1 MFLLKITVPVIYSGG
16 SPILAGLAMVLVST
30 AVTVFLIYG
39 LSPRGVL
46 GIGVVLAG
54 EFVACGLFLLFS
66 LLLHLSGFKSSD
78 AENLLVAAQ
87 NTGLNIST
95 VLFAATMIASLG
107 AVMDVAV
114 SLLSALWEVR
124 LADPDITG
132 RGLWR
137 AGLRM
142 GRDMIGTM
150 SNTLIFA
157 FAGGSL
163 TTLLVLMTY
172 GTDPV
177 QLLHSDYIAL
187 EMAHGLCGTCAVI
200 LTVPW
205 PPWSLRRCIP
215 SGEPLSCLRFLN
227 KVVRMSVR
235 RESMLHKNAKKVISG
250 VLGTCLVFQLAA
262 LPSLAQTSNVP
273 DQTQT
278 AVTAQENSGVQ
289 TLASTSFTDVLLS
302 VGANNT
308 QMNATWYAA
317 QEGAGYVL
325 VAKQSQLVNGAMP
338 ENAAKF
344 DATST
349 PANESG
355 KWSNQAT
362 ITGLEPGTVYAY
374 QLVNGEEKSDV
385 ATFTTATNGAF
396 SFAFAGDPQI
406 GASGNAD
413 SDTRGW
419 DKTLGIIADSTQF
432 DGVDFL
438 LSAGDQVNTASNEDQ
453 YNGYLDHDELLS
465 LPVAT
470 VVGNHDSSSN
480 AYDQHFN
487 VPNESELGV
496 TNAGG
501 NYWFVYNNTLF
512 LAQQQQPST
521 ADHKAFMEE
530 AIAAND
536 VSWKMSPS
544 TTPSTLWP
552 ATPPKVIS

>member
-1 MFLLKITVPVIYSGG
+1 MQIIHNPRFGQRILAILVLLVTAVLALMPSVSVSFQSLVSDTVSYIPGTVLEVVEEELTPSDLKGGPQLGEQTLTIELKDGSQITLTNYLTNTHNILAREGMRVVVCVDAPENVEPYYTLYQYDRSVGLGVVVAIFLLLMLLVGGEKGFYATLALAFSLVFLLKITVPVIYSGG

-66 LLLHLSGFKSSD
+66 VLLHLSGFKSSD

-187 EMAHGLCGTCAVI
+187 ELAHGLCGTCAVI
-200 LTVPW
+200 LTVP
-205 PPWSLRRCIP
+205 
-215 SGEPLSCLRFLN
+215 
-227 KVVRMSVR
+227 
-235 RESMLHKNAKKVISG
+235 
-250 VLGTCLVFQLAA
+250 
-262 LPSLAQTSNVP
+262 
-273 DQTQT
+273 
-278 AVTAQENSGVQ
+278 
-289 TLASTSFTDVLLS
+289 LASLVSAAVYPKWRTPELS
-302 VGANNT
+302 QV
-308 QMNATWYAA
+308 
-317 QEGAGYVL
+317 
-325 VAKQSQLVNGAMP
+325 SQ
-338 ENAAKF
+338 
-344 DATST
+344 
-349 PANESG
+349 
-355 KWSNQAT
+355 
-362 ITGLEPGTVYAY
+362 
-374 QLVNGEEKSDV
+374 
-385 ATFTTATNGAF
+385 
-396 SFAFAGDPQI
+396 
-406 GASGNAD
+406 
-413 SDTRGW
+413 
-419 DKTLGIIADSTQF
+419 
-432 DGVDFL
+432 
-438 LSAGDQVNTASNEDQ
+438 
-453 YNGYLDHDELLS
+453 
-465 LPVAT
+465 
-470 VVGNHDSSSN
+470 
-480 AYDQHFN
+480 
-487 VPNESELGV
+487 
-496 TNAGG
+496 
-501 NYWFVYNNTLF
+501 
-512 LAQQQQPST
+512 
-521 ADHKAFMEE
+521 
-530 AIAAND
+530 
-536 VSWKMSPS
+536 
-544 TTPSTLWP
+544 
-552 ATPPKVIS
+552 

>member
-1 MFLLKITVPVIYSGG
+1 MQIIHNPRFGQRILAIFVCLVTAVLAFMPSVSVSFQSLVSDTVSYIPGTVLEVVEEDLTPSDLKGGPQLGEQTLTIELKDGSQITLTNYLTNTHNILAREGMRVVVCVDAPENVEPYYTLYQYDRSVGLGVAVAVFLLLMLLVGGEKGFYATLALAFSLVFLLKITVPVIYSGG

-66 LLLHLSGFKSSD
+66 LLLHLSGFKSGD

-187 EMAHGLCGTCAVI
+187 ELAHGLCGTCAVI
-200 LTVPW
+200 LTVP
-205 PPWSLRRCIP
+205 
-215 SGEPLSCLRFLN
+215 
-227 KVVRMSVR
+227 
-235 RESMLHKNAKKVISG
+235 
-250 VLGTCLVFQLAA
+250 
-262 LPSLAQTSNVP
+262 
-273 DQTQT
+273 
-278 AVTAQENSGVQ
+278 
-289 TLASTSFTDVLLS
+289 LASLVSAAVYPKWRTPELS
-302 VGANNT
+302 QV
-308 QMNATWYAA
+308 
-317 QEGAGYVL
+317 
-325 VAKQSQLVNGAMP
+325 SQ
-338 ENAAKF
+338 
-344 DATST
+344 
-349 PANESG
+349 
-355 KWSNQAT
+355 
-362 ITGLEPGTVYAY
+362 
-374 QLVNGEEKSDV
+374 
-385 ATFTTATNGAF
+385 
-396 SFAFAGDPQI
+396 
-406 GASGNAD
+406 
-413 SDTRGW
+413 
-419 DKTLGIIADSTQF
+419 
-432 DGVDFL
+432 
-438 LSAGDQVNTASNEDQ
+438 
-453 YNGYLDHDELLS
+453 
-465 LPVAT
+465 
-470 VVGNHDSSSN
+470 
-480 AYDQHFN
+480 
-487 VPNESELGV
+487 
-496 TNAGG
+496 
-501 NYWFVYNNTLF
+501 
-512 LAQQQQPST
+512 
-521 ADHKAFMEE
+521 
-530 AIAAND
+530 
-536 VSWKMSPS
+536 
-544 TTPSTLWP
+544 
-552 ATPPKVIS
+552 

>member
-1 MFLLKITVPVIYSGG
+1 MQIIHNPRFGQRILAILVLLVTAVLAFMPSVSVSFQSLVSDTVSYIPGTVLEVVEEELTPSDLKGGPQLGEQTLTIELKDGSLITLTNYLTNTHNILAREGMRVVVCVDAPENVEPYYTLYQYDRSVGLGVVVAIFLLLMLLVGGEKGFYATLALAFSLVFLIKITVPVIYSGG

-66 LLLHLSGFKSSD
+66 MLLHLSGFKSSD

-187 EMAHGLCGTCAVI
+187 ELAHGLCGTCAVI
-200 LTVPW
+200 LTVP
-205 PPWSLRRCIP
+205 
-215 SGEPLSCLRFLN
+215 
-227 KVVRMSVR
+227 
-235 RESMLHKNAKKVISG
+235 
-250 VLGTCLVFQLAA
+250 
-262 LPSLAQTSNVP
+262 
-273 DQTQT
+273 
-278 AVTAQENSGVQ
+278 
-289 TLASTSFTDVLLS
+289 LASLVSAAVYPKWRTPELS
-302 VGANNT
+302 QV
-308 QMNATWYAA
+308 
-317 QEGAGYVL
+317 
-325 VAKQSQLVNGAMP
+325 SQ
-338 ENAAKF
+338 
-344 DATST
+344 
-349 PANESG
+349 
-355 KWSNQAT
+355 
-362 ITGLEPGTVYAY
+362 
-374 QLVNGEEKSDV
+374 
-385 ATFTTATNGAF
+385 
-396 SFAFAGDPQI
+396 
-406 GASGNAD
+406 
-413 SDTRGW
+413 
-419 DKTLGIIADSTQF
+419 
-432 DGVDFL
+432 
-438 LSAGDQVNTASNEDQ
+438 
-453 YNGYLDHDELLS
+453 
-465 LPVAT
+465 
-470 VVGNHDSSSN
+470 
-480 AYDQHFN
+480 
-487 VPNESELGV
+487 
-496 TNAGG
+496 
-501 NYWFVYNNTLF
+501 
-512 LAQQQQPST
+512 
-521 ADHKAFMEE
+521 
-530 AIAAND
+530 
-536 VSWKMSPS
+536 
-544 TTPSTLWP
+544 
-552 ATPPKVIS
+552 

>member
-1 MFLLKITVPVIYSGG
+1 MQIIHNPRFGQRILAILVLLVTAVLALMPSVSVSFQSLVSDTVSYIPGTVLEVVEEELTPSDLKGGPQLGEQTLTIELKDGSQITLTNYLTNTHNILAREGMRVVVCVDAPENVEPYYTLYQYDRSVGLGVVVAIFLLLMLLVGGEKGFYATLALAFSLVFLLKITVPVIYSGG

-87 NTGLNIST
+87 NTGLDIST

-187 EMAHGLCGTCAVI
+187 ELAHGLCGTCAVI
-200 LTVPW
+200 LTVP
-205 PPWSLRRCIP
+205 
-215 SGEPLSCLRFLN
+215 
-227 KVVRMSVR
+227 
-235 RESMLHKNAKKVISG
+235 
-250 VLGTCLVFQLAA
+250 
-262 LPSLAQTSNVP
+262 
-273 DQTQT
+273 
-278 AVTAQENSGVQ
+278 
-289 TLASTSFTDVLLS
+289 LASLVSAAVYPKWRTPEL
-302 VGANNT
+302 T
-308 QMNATWYAA
+308 Q
-317 QEGAGYVL
+317 V
-325 VAKQSQLVNGAMP
+325 SQ
-338 ENAAKF
+338 
-344 DATST
+344 
-349 PANESG
+349 
-355 KWSNQAT
+355 
-362 ITGLEPGTVYAY
+362 
-374 QLVNGEEKSDV
+374 
-385 ATFTTATNGAF
+385 
-396 SFAFAGDPQI
+396 
-406 GASGNAD
+406 
-413 SDTRGW
+413 
-419 DKTLGIIADSTQF
+419 
-432 DGVDFL
+432 
-438 LSAGDQVNTASNEDQ
+438 
-453 YNGYLDHDELLS
+453 
-465 LPVAT
+465 
-470 VVGNHDSSSN
+470 
-480 AYDQHFN
+480 
-487 VPNESELGV
+487 
-496 TNAGG
+496 
-501 NYWFVYNNTLF
+501 
-512 LAQQQQPST
+512 
-521 ADHKAFMEE
+521 
-530 AIAAND
+530 
-536 VSWKMSPS
+536 
-544 TTPSTLWP
+544 
-552 ATPPKVIS
+552 

>member
-1 MFLLKITVPVIYSGG
+1 MQIIHNPRFGQRILAIFVCLVTAVLAVLPSVSVSFQSLVSDTVSYIPGTVLEVVEEDLSPSDLKGGPQLGEQTLTIELKDGSQITLTNYLTNTHNILAREGMRVVVCVDAPENVEPYYTLYQYDRSVGLGVVVAIFLLLMLLVGGEKGFYATLALAFSLVFLIKITVPVIYSGG

-187 EMAHGLCGTCAVI
+187 ELAHGLCGTCAVI
-200 LTVPW
+200 LTVP
-205 PPWSLRRCIP
+205 
-215 SGEPLSCLRFLN
+215 
-227 KVVRMSVR
+227 
-235 RESMLHKNAKKVISG
+235 
-250 VLGTCLVFQLAA
+250 
-262 LPSLAQTSNVP
+262 
-273 DQTQT
+273 
-278 AVTAQENSGVQ
+278 
-289 TLASTSFTDVLLS
+289 LASLVSAAVYPKWRTPELS
-302 VGANNT
+302 QV
-308 QMNATWYAA
+308 
-317 QEGAGYVL
+317 
-325 VAKQSQLVNGAMP
+325 SQ
-338 ENAAKF
+338 
-344 DATST
+344 
-349 PANESG
+349 
-355 KWSNQAT
+355 
-362 ITGLEPGTVYAY
+362 
-374 QLVNGEEKSDV
+374 
-385 ATFTTATNGAF
+385 
-396 SFAFAGDPQI
+396 
-406 GASGNAD
+406 
-413 SDTRGW
+413 
-419 DKTLGIIADSTQF
+419 
-432 DGVDFL
+432 
-438 LSAGDQVNTASNEDQ
+438 
-453 YNGYLDHDELLS
+453 
-465 LPVAT
+465 
-470 VVGNHDSSSN
+470 
-480 AYDQHFN
+480 
-487 VPNESELGV
+487 
-496 TNAGG
+496 
-501 NYWFVYNNTLF
+501 
-512 LAQQQQPST
+512 
-521 ADHKAFMEE
+521 
-530 AIAAND
+530 
-536 VSWKMSPS
+536 
-544 TTPSTLWP
+544 
-552 ATPPKVIS
+552 

>member
-1 MFLLKITVPVIYSGG
+1 MQIIHNPRFGQRILAIFVCLVTAVLALMPSVSVSFQSLVSDTVSYIPGTVLEVVEEDLTPSDLKGGPQLGEQTLTIELKDGSQITLTNYLTNTHNILAREGMRVVVCVDAPENVEPYYTLYQYDRSVGLGVAVAIFLLLMLLVGGEKGFYATLALAFSLVFLLKITVPVIYSGG

-66 LLLHLSGFKSSD
+66 LLLHLSGFKSGD

-200 LTVPW
+200 LTVP
-205 PPWSLRRCIP
+205 
-215 SGEPLSCLRFLN
+215 
-227 KVVRMSVR
+227 
-235 RESMLHKNAKKVISG
+235 
-250 VLGTCLVFQLAA
+250 
-262 LPSLAQTSNVP
+262 
-273 DQTQT
+273 
-278 AVTAQENSGVQ
+278 
-289 TLASTSFTDVLLS
+289 LASLVSAAVYPKWRTPELS
-302 VGANNT
+302 QV
-308 QMNATWYAA
+308 
-317 QEGAGYVL
+317 
-325 VAKQSQLVNGAMP
+325 SQ
-338 ENAAKF
+338 
-344 DATST
+344 
-349 PANESG
+349 
-355 KWSNQAT
+355 
-362 ITGLEPGTVYAY
+362 
-374 QLVNGEEKSDV
+374 
-385 ATFTTATNGAF
+385 
-396 SFAFAGDPQI
+396 
-406 GASGNAD
+406 
-413 SDTRGW
+413 
-419 DKTLGIIADSTQF
+419 
-432 DGVDFL
+432 
-438 LSAGDQVNTASNEDQ
+438 
-453 YNGYLDHDELLS
+453 
-465 LPVAT
+465 
-470 VVGNHDSSSN
+470 
-480 AYDQHFN
+480 
-487 VPNESELGV
+487 
-496 TNAGG
+496 
-501 NYWFVYNNTLF
+501 
-512 LAQQQQPST
+512 
-521 ADHKAFMEE
+521 
-530 AIAAND
+530 
-536 VSWKMSPS
+536 
-544 TTPSTLWP
+544 
-552 ATPPKVIS
+552 

>member
-1 MFLLKITVPVIYSGG
+1 MHIIQSPRFGQRILAIFVCLVTAVLAVMPSVSVSFQSLVSDTVSYISGTVLEVVEEDLTPSDLKGGPQLGEQTLTIELKDGSQITLTNYLTNTHNILAREGMRVVVCVDAPENVEPYYTLYQYDRSVGLGVAVAIFLLLMLLVGGEKGFYATLALAFSLVFLLKNTVPVIYSGG

-66 LLLHLSGFKSSD
+66 VLLHLSGFKSSD

-200 LTVPW
+200 LTVP
-205 PPWSLRRCIP
+205 
-215 SGEPLSCLRFLN
+215 
-227 KVVRMSVR
+227 
-235 RESMLHKNAKKVISG
+235 
-250 VLGTCLVFQLAA
+250 
-262 LPSLAQTSNVP
+262 
-273 DQTQT
+273 
-278 AVTAQENSGVQ
+278 
-289 TLASTSFTDVLLS
+289 LASLVSAAVYPKWRTPELS
-302 VGANNT
+302 QV
-308 QMNATWYAA
+308 
-317 QEGAGYVL
+317 
-325 VAKQSQLVNGAMP
+325 SQ
-338 ENAAKF
+338 
-344 DATST
+344 
-349 PANESG
+349 
-355 KWSNQAT
+355 
-362 ITGLEPGTVYAY
+362 
-374 QLVNGEEKSDV
+374 
-385 ATFTTATNGAF
+385 
-396 SFAFAGDPQI
+396 
-406 GASGNAD
+406 
-413 SDTRGW
+413 
-419 DKTLGIIADSTQF
+419 
-432 DGVDFL
+432 
-438 LSAGDQVNTASNEDQ
+438 
-453 YNGYLDHDELLS
+453 
-465 LPVAT
+465 
-470 VVGNHDSSSN
+470 
-480 AYDQHFN
+480 
-487 VPNESELGV
+487 
-496 TNAGG
+496 
-501 NYWFVYNNTLF
+501 
-512 LAQQQQPST
+512 
-521 ADHKAFMEE
+521 
-530 AIAAND
+530 
-536 VSWKMSPS
+536 
-544 TTPSTLWP
+544 
-552 ATPPKVIS
+552 

>member
-1 MFLLKITVPVIYSGG
+1 MQIIHNPRFGQRILAIFVCLVTAVLAVMPSVSVSFQSLVSDTVSYISGTVLEVVEEDLSPSDLKGGPQLGEQTLTIELKDGSQITLTNYLTNTHNILAREGMRVVVCVDAPENVEPYYTLYQYDRSVGLGVAVAIFLLLMLLVGGEKGFYATLALAFSLVFLLKITVPVIYSGG

-187 EMAHGLCGTCAVI
+187 ELAHGLCGTCAVI
-200 LTVPW
+200 LTVP
-205 PPWSLRRCIP
+205 
-215 SGEPLSCLRFLN
+215 
-227 KVVRMSVR
+227 
-235 RESMLHKNAKKVISG
+235 
-250 VLGTCLVFQLAA
+250 
-262 LPSLAQTSNVP
+262 
-273 DQTQT
+273 
-278 AVTAQENSGVQ
+278 
-289 TLASTSFTDVLLS
+289 LASLVSAAVYPKWRTPELS
-302 VGANNT
+302 QV
-308 QMNATWYAA
+308 
-317 QEGAGYVL
+317 
-325 VAKQSQLVNGAMP
+325 SQ
-338 ENAAKF
+338 
-344 DATST
+344 
-349 PANESG
+349 
-355 KWSNQAT
+355 
-362 ITGLEPGTVYAY
+362 
-374 QLVNGEEKSDV
+374 
-385 ATFTTATNGAF
+385 
-396 SFAFAGDPQI
+396 
-406 GASGNAD
+406 
-413 SDTRGW
+413 
-419 DKTLGIIADSTQF
+419 
-432 DGVDFL
+432 
-438 LSAGDQVNTASNEDQ
+438 
-453 YNGYLDHDELLS
+453 
-465 LPVAT
+465 
-470 VVGNHDSSSN
+470 
-480 AYDQHFN
+480 
-487 VPNESELGV
+487 
-496 TNAGG
+496 
-501 NYWFVYNNTLF
+501 
-512 LAQQQQPST
+512 
-521 ADHKAFMEE
+521 
-530 AIAAND
+530 
-536 VSWKMSPS
+536 
-544 TTPSTLWP
+544 
-552 ATPPKVIS
+552 

>member
-1 MFLLKITVPVIYSGG
+1 MQIIHNPRFGQRILAIFVCLVTAVLALMPSVSVSFQSLVSDTVSYIPGTVLEVVEEELTPSDLKGGPQLGEQTLTIELKDGSQITLTNYLTNTHNILAREGMRVVVCVDAPENVEPYYTLYQYDRSVGLGVVVAIFLLLMLLVGGEKGFYATLALAFSLVFLLKITVPVIYSGG

-87 NTGLNIST
+87 NTGLDIST

-187 EMAHGLCGTCAVI
+187 ELAHGLCGTCAVI
-200 LTVPW
+200 LTVP
-205 PPWSLRRCIP
+205 
-215 SGEPLSCLRFLN
+215 
-227 KVVRMSVR
+227 
-235 RESMLHKNAKKVISG
+235 
-250 VLGTCLVFQLAA
+250 
-262 LPSLAQTSNVP
+262 
-273 DQTQT
+273 
-278 AVTAQENSGVQ
+278 
-289 TLASTSFTDVLLS
+289 LASLVSAAVYPKWRTPELS
-302 VGANNT
+302 QV
-308 QMNATWYAA
+308 
-317 QEGAGYVL
+317 
-325 VAKQSQLVNGAMP
+325 SQ
-338 ENAAKF
+338 
-344 DATST
+344 
-349 PANESG
+349 
-355 KWSNQAT
+355 
-362 ITGLEPGTVYAY
+362 
-374 QLVNGEEKSDV
+374 
-385 ATFTTATNGAF
+385 
-396 SFAFAGDPQI
+396 
-406 GASGNAD
+406 
-413 SDTRGW
+413 
-419 DKTLGIIADSTQF
+419 
-432 DGVDFL
+432 
-438 LSAGDQVNTASNEDQ
+438 
-453 YNGYLDHDELLS
+453 
-465 LPVAT
+465 
-470 VVGNHDSSSN
+470 
-480 AYDQHFN
+480 
-487 VPNESELGV
+487 
-496 TNAGG
+496 
-501 NYWFVYNNTLF
+501 
-512 LAQQQQPST
+512 
-521 ADHKAFMEE
+521 
-530 AIAAND
+530 
-536 VSWKMSPS
+536 
-544 TTPSTLWP
+544 
-552 ATPPKVIS
+552 

>member
-1 MFLLKITVPVIYSGG
+1 MQIIHSPRFGQRILAILVLLVTAVLAFMPSVSVSFQSLVSDTVSYIPGTVLEVVEEELTPSDLKGGPQLGEQTLTIELKDGSQITLTNYLTNTHNILAREGMRVVVCVDAPENVEPYYTLYQYDRSVGLGVVVDIFLLLMLLVGGEKGFYATLALAFSLVFLLKITVPVIYSGG

-187 EMAHGLCGTCAVI
+187 ELAHGLCGTCAVI
-200 LTVPW
+200 LTVP
-205 PPWSLRRCIP
+205 
-215 SGEPLSCLRFLN
+215 
-227 KVVRMSVR
+227 
-235 RESMLHKNAKKVISG
+235 
-250 VLGTCLVFQLAA
+250 
-262 LPSLAQTSNVP
+262 
-273 DQTQT
+273 
-278 AVTAQENSGVQ
+278 
-289 TLASTSFTDVLLS
+289 LASLVSAAVYPKWRTPELS
-302 VGANNT
+302 QV
-308 QMNATWYAA
+308 
-317 QEGAGYVL
+317 
-325 VAKQSQLVNGAMP
+325 SQ
-338 ENAAKF
+338 
-344 DATST
+344 
-349 PANESG
+349 
-355 KWSNQAT
+355 
-362 ITGLEPGTVYAY
+362 
-374 QLVNGEEKSDV
+374 
-385 ATFTTATNGAF
+385 
-396 SFAFAGDPQI
+396 
-406 GASGNAD
+406 
-413 SDTRGW
+413 
-419 DKTLGIIADSTQF
+419 
-432 DGVDFL
+432 
-438 LSAGDQVNTASNEDQ
+438 
-453 YNGYLDHDELLS
+453 
-465 LPVAT
+465 
-470 VVGNHDSSSN
+470 
-480 AYDQHFN
+480 
-487 VPNESELGV
+487 
-496 TNAGG
+496 
-501 NYWFVYNNTLF
+501 
-512 LAQQQQPST
+512 
-521 ADHKAFMEE
+521 
-530 AIAAND
+530 
-536 VSWKMSPS
+536 
-544 TTPSTLWP
+544 
-552 ATPPKVIS
+552 

>member
-1 MFLLKITVPVIYSGG
+1 MQIIHNPRFGQRILAIFVCLVTAVLAVMPSVSVSFQSLVSDTVSYIPGTVLEVVEEDLSPSDLKGGPQLGEQTLTIELKDGSQITLTNYLTNTHNILAREGMRVVVCVDAPENVEPYYTLYQYARSVGLGVAVAIFLLLMLLVGGEKGFYATLALAFSLVFLLKITVPVIYSGG

-200 LTVPW
+200 LTVP
-205 PPWSLRRCIP
+205 
-215 SGEPLSCLRFLN
+215 
-227 KVVRMSVR
+227 
-235 RESMLHKNAKKVISG
+235 
-250 VLGTCLVFQLAA
+250 
-262 LPSLAQTSNVP
+262 
-273 DQTQT
+273 
-278 AVTAQENSGVQ
+278 
-289 TLASTSFTDVLLS
+289 LASLVSAAVYPKWRTPELS
-302 VGANNT
+302 QV
-308 QMNATWYAA
+308 
-317 QEGAGYVL
+317 
-325 VAKQSQLVNGAMP
+325 SQ
-338 ENAAKF
+338 
-344 DATST
+344 
-349 PANESG
+349 
-355 KWSNQAT
+355 
-362 ITGLEPGTVYAY
+362 
-374 QLVNGEEKSDV
+374 
-385 ATFTTATNGAF
+385 
-396 SFAFAGDPQI
+396 
-406 GASGNAD
+406 
-413 SDTRGW
+413 
-419 DKTLGIIADSTQF
+419 
-432 DGVDFL
+432 
-438 LSAGDQVNTASNEDQ
+438 
-453 YNGYLDHDELLS
+453 
-465 LPVAT
+465 
-470 VVGNHDSSSN
+470 
-480 AYDQHFN
+480 
-487 VPNESELGV
+487 
-496 TNAGG
+496 
-501 NYWFVYNNTLF
+501 
-512 LAQQQQPST
+512 
-521 ADHKAFMEE
+521 
-530 AIAAND
+530 
-536 VSWKMSPS
+536 
-544 TTPSTLWP
+544 
-552 ATPPKVIS
+552 

>member
-1 MFLLKITVPVIYSGG
+1 MHIIQSPRFGQRILAIFVCLVTAVLAFMPSVSVSFQSLVSDTVSYIPGTVLEVVEEDLTPSDLKGGPQLGGQTLTIELKDGSQITLTNYLTNTHNILAREGMRVVVCVDAPENVEPYYTLYQYDRSVGLGVAVAIFLLLMLLVGGEKGFYATLALAFSLVFLLKITVPVIYSGG

-66 LLLHLSGFKSSD
+66 VLLHLSGFKSGD

-200 LTVPW
+200 LTVP
-205 PPWSLRRCIP
+205 
-215 SGEPLSCLRFLN
+215 
-227 KVVRMSVR
+227 
-235 RESMLHKNAKKVISG
+235 
-250 VLGTCLVFQLAA
+250 
-262 LPSLAQTSNVP
+262 
-273 DQTQT
+273 
-278 AVTAQENSGVQ
+278 
-289 TLASTSFTDVLLS
+289 LASLVSAAVYPKWRTPELS
-302 VGANNT
+302 QV
-308 QMNATWYAA
+308 
-317 QEGAGYVL
+317 
-325 VAKQSQLVNGAMP
+325 SQ
-338 ENAAKF
+338 
-344 DATST
+344 
-349 PANESG
+349 
-355 KWSNQAT
+355 
-362 ITGLEPGTVYAY
+362 
-374 QLVNGEEKSDV
+374 
-385 ATFTTATNGAF
+385 
-396 SFAFAGDPQI
+396 
-406 GASGNAD
+406 
-413 SDTRGW
+413 
-419 DKTLGIIADSTQF
+419 
-432 DGVDFL
+432 
-438 LSAGDQVNTASNEDQ
+438 
-453 YNGYLDHDELLS
+453 
-465 LPVAT
+465 
-470 VVGNHDSSSN
+470 
-480 AYDQHFN
+480 
-487 VPNESELGV
+487 
-496 TNAGG
+496 
-501 NYWFVYNNTLF
+501 
-512 LAQQQQPST
+512 
-521 ADHKAFMEE
+521 
-530 AIAAND
+530 
-536 VSWKMSPS
+536 
-544 TTPSTLWP
+544 
-552 ATPPKVIS
+552 

>member
-1 MFLLKITVPVIYSGG
+1 MQIIHNPRFGQRILAIFVCLVTAVLALMPSVSVSFQSLVSDTVSYIHGTVLEVVEEDLTPSDLKGGPQLGEQTLTIELKDGSQITLTNYLTNTHNILAREGMRVVVCVDAPENVEPYYTLYQYDRSVGLGVAVAIFLLLMLLVGGEKGFYATLALAFSLVFLLKITVPVIYSGG

-66 LLLHLSGFKSSD
+66 VLLHLSGFKSGD

-187 EMAHGLCGTCAVI
+187 ELAHGLCGTCAVI
-200 LTVPW
+200 LTVP
-205 PPWSLRRCIP
+205 
-215 SGEPLSCLRFLN
+215 
-227 KVVRMSVR
+227 
-235 RESMLHKNAKKVISG
+235 
-250 VLGTCLVFQLAA
+250 
-262 LPSLAQTSNVP
+262 
-273 DQTQT
+273 
-278 AVTAQENSGVQ
+278 
-289 TLASTSFTDVLLS
+289 LASLVSAAVYPKWRTPELS
-302 VGANNT
+302 QV
-308 QMNATWYAA
+308 
-317 QEGAGYVL
+317 
-325 VAKQSQLVNGAMP
+325 SQ
-338 ENAAKF
+338 
-344 DATST
+344 
-349 PANESG
+349 
-355 KWSNQAT
+355 
-362 ITGLEPGTVYAY
+362 
-374 QLVNGEEKSDV
+374 
-385 ATFTTATNGAF
+385 
-396 SFAFAGDPQI
+396 
-406 GASGNAD
+406 
-413 SDTRGW
+413 
-419 DKTLGIIADSTQF
+419 
-432 DGVDFL
+432 
-438 LSAGDQVNTASNEDQ
+438 
-453 YNGYLDHDELLS
+453 
-465 LPVAT
+465 
-470 VVGNHDSSSN
+470 
-480 AYDQHFN
+480 
-487 VPNESELGV
+487 
-496 TNAGG
+496 
-501 NYWFVYNNTLF
+501 
-512 LAQQQQPST
+512 
-521 ADHKAFMEE
+521 
-530 AIAAND
+530 
-536 VSWKMSPS
+536 
-544 TTPSTLWP
+544 
-552 ATPPKVIS
+552 

>member
-1 MFLLKITVPVIYSGG
+1 MQIIHNPRFGQRILAIFVCLVTAVLAVMPSVSVSFQSLVSDTVSYIPGTVLEVVEEDLSPSDLKGGPQLGEQTLTIELKDGSQITLTNYLTNTHNILAREGMRVVVCVDAPENVEPYYTLYQYDRSVGLGVAVAIFLLLMLLVGGEKGFYATLALAFSLVFLLKITVPVIYSGG

-54 EFVACGLFLLFS
+54 EFVSCGLFLLFS

-200 LTVPW
+200 LTVP
-205 PPWSLRRCIP
+205 
-215 SGEPLSCLRFLN
+215 
-227 KVVRMSVR
+227 
-235 RESMLHKNAKKVISG
+235 
-250 VLGTCLVFQLAA
+250 
-262 LPSLAQTSNVP
+262 
-273 DQTQT
+273 
-278 AVTAQENSGVQ
+278 
-289 TLASTSFTDVLLS
+289 LASLVSAAVYPKWRTPELS
-302 VGANNT
+302 QV
-308 QMNATWYAA
+308 
-317 QEGAGYVL
+317 
-325 VAKQSQLVNGAMP
+325 SQ
-338 ENAAKF
+338 
-344 DATST
+344 
-349 PANESG
+349 
-355 KWSNQAT
+355 
-362 ITGLEPGTVYAY
+362 
-374 QLVNGEEKSDV
+374 
-385 ATFTTATNGAF
+385 
-396 SFAFAGDPQI
+396 
-406 GASGNAD
+406 
-413 SDTRGW
+413 
-419 DKTLGIIADSTQF
+419 
-432 DGVDFL
+432 
-438 LSAGDQVNTASNEDQ
+438 
-453 YNGYLDHDELLS
+453 
-465 LPVAT
+465 
-470 VVGNHDSSSN
+470 
-480 AYDQHFN
+480 
-487 VPNESELGV
+487 
-496 TNAGG
+496 
-501 NYWFVYNNTLF
+501 
-512 LAQQQQPST
+512 
-521 ADHKAFMEE
+521 
-530 AIAAND
+530 
-536 VSWKMSPS
+536 
-544 TTPSTLWP
+544 
-552 ATPPKVIS
+552 

>member
-1 MFLLKITVPVIYSGG
+1 MHIIHNPRFGQRILAIFVCLVTAVLAVMPSVSVSFQSLVSDTVSYISGTVLEVVEEDLTPSDLKGGPQLGEQTLTIELKDGSQITLTNYLTNTHNILAREGMRVVVCVDAPENVEPYYTLYQYDRSVGLGVAVAIFLLLMLLVGGEKGFYATLALAFSLVFLLKITVPVIYSGG

-54 EFVACGLFLLFS
+54 EFVSCGLFLLFS

-200 LTVPW
+200 LTVP
-205 PPWSLRRCIP
+205 
-215 SGEPLSCLRFLN
+215 
-227 KVVRMSVR
+227 
-235 RESMLHKNAKKVISG
+235 
-250 VLGTCLVFQLAA
+250 
-262 LPSLAQTSNVP
+262 
-273 DQTQT
+273 
-278 AVTAQENSGVQ
+278 
-289 TLASTSFTDVLLS
+289 LASLVSAAVYPKWRTPELS
-302 VGANNT
+302 QV
-308 QMNATWYAA
+308 
-317 QEGAGYVL
+317 
-325 VAKQSQLVNGAMP
+325 SQ
-338 ENAAKF
+338 
-344 DATST
+344 
-349 PANESG
+349 
-355 KWSNQAT
+355 
-362 ITGLEPGTVYAY
+362 
-374 QLVNGEEKSDV
+374 
-385 ATFTTATNGAF
+385 
-396 SFAFAGDPQI
+396 
-406 GASGNAD
+406 
-413 SDTRGW
+413 
-419 DKTLGIIADSTQF
+419 
-432 DGVDFL
+432 
-438 LSAGDQVNTASNEDQ
+438 
-453 YNGYLDHDELLS
+453 
-465 LPVAT
+465 
-470 VVGNHDSSSN
+470 
-480 AYDQHFN
+480 
-487 VPNESELGV
+487 
-496 TNAGG
+496 
-501 NYWFVYNNTLF
+501 
-512 LAQQQQPST
+512 
-521 ADHKAFMEE
+521 
-530 AIAAND
+530 
-536 VSWKMSPS
+536 
-544 TTPSTLWP
+544 
-552 ATPPKVIS
+552 

>member
-1 MFLLKITVPVIYSGG
+1 MQIIHSPWFGQRILAILVLLVTAVLAFMPSVSVSFQSLVSDTVSYIPGTVLEVVEEELTPSDLKGGPQLGEQTLTIELKDGSQITLTNYLTNTHNILAREGMRVVVCVDAPENVEPYYTLYQYDRSVGLGVVVAIFLLLMLLVGGEKGFYATLALAFSLVFLLKITVPVIYSGG

-187 EMAHGLCGTCAVI
+187 ELAHGLCGTCAVI
-200 LTVPW
+200 LTVP
-205 PPWSLRRCIP
+205 
-215 SGEPLSCLRFLN
+215 
-227 KVVRMSVR
+227 
-235 RESMLHKNAKKVISG
+235 
-250 VLGTCLVFQLAA
+250 
-262 LPSLAQTSNVP
+262 
-273 DQTQT
+273 
-278 AVTAQENSGVQ
+278 
-289 TLASTSFTDVLLS
+289 LASLVSAAVYPKWRTPELS
-302 VGANNT
+302 QV
-308 QMNATWYAA
+308 
-317 QEGAGYVL
+317 
-325 VAKQSQLVNGAMP
+325 SQ
-338 ENAAKF
+338 
-344 DATST
+344 
-349 PANESG
+349 
-355 KWSNQAT
+355 
-362 ITGLEPGTVYAY
+362 
-374 QLVNGEEKSDV
+374 
-385 ATFTTATNGAF
+385 
-396 SFAFAGDPQI
+396 
-406 GASGNAD
+406 
-413 SDTRGW
+413 
-419 DKTLGIIADSTQF
+419 
-432 DGVDFL
+432 
-438 LSAGDQVNTASNEDQ
+438 
-453 YNGYLDHDELLS
+453 
-465 LPVAT
+465 
-470 VVGNHDSSSN
+470 
-480 AYDQHFN
+480 
-487 VPNESELGV
+487 
-496 TNAGG
+496 
-501 NYWFVYNNTLF
+501 
-512 LAQQQQPST
+512 
-521 ADHKAFMEE
+521 
-530 AIAAND
+530 
-536 VSWKMSPS
+536 
-544 TTPSTLWP
+544 
-552 ATPPKVIS
+552 

>member
-1 MFLLKITVPVIYSGG
+1 MQIIHNPRFGQRILAIFVCLVTAVLAFMPSVSVSFQSLVSDTVSYISGTVLEVVEEDLTPSDLKGGPQLGEQTLTIELKDGSQITLTNYLTNTHNILAREGMRVVVCVDAPENVEPYYTLYQYDRSVGLGVAVAIFLLLMLLVGGEKGFYATLALAFSLVFLLKITVPVIYSGG

-66 LLLHLSGFKSSD
+66 VLLHLSGFKSGD

-200 LTVPW
+200 LTVP
-205 PPWSLRRCIP
+205 
-215 SGEPLSCLRFLN
+215 
-227 KVVRMSVR
+227 
-235 RESMLHKNAKKVISG
+235 
-250 VLGTCLVFQLAA
+250 
-262 LPSLAQTSNVP
+262 
-273 DQTQT
+273 
-278 AVTAQENSGVQ
+278 
-289 TLASTSFTDVLLS
+289 LASLVSAAVYPKWRTPELS
-302 VGANNT
+302 QV
-308 QMNATWYAA
+308 
-317 QEGAGYVL
+317 
-325 VAKQSQLVNGAMP
+325 SQ
-338 ENAAKF
+338 
-344 DATST
+344 
-349 PANESG
+349 
-355 KWSNQAT
+355 
-362 ITGLEPGTVYAY
+362 
-374 QLVNGEEKSDV
+374 
-385 ATFTTATNGAF
+385 
-396 SFAFAGDPQI
+396 
-406 GASGNAD
+406 
-413 SDTRGW
+413 
-419 DKTLGIIADSTQF
+419 
-432 DGVDFL
+432 
-438 LSAGDQVNTASNEDQ
+438 
-453 YNGYLDHDELLS
+453 
-465 LPVAT
+465 
-470 VVGNHDSSSN
+470 
-480 AYDQHFN
+480 
-487 VPNESELGV
+487 
-496 TNAGG
+496 
-501 NYWFVYNNTLF
+501 
-512 LAQQQQPST
+512 
-521 ADHKAFMEE
+521 
-530 AIAAND
+530 
-536 VSWKMSPS
+536 
-544 TTPSTLWP
+544 
-552 ATPPKVIS
+552 

>member
-1 MFLLKITVPVIYSGG
+1 MQIIHNPRFGQRILAIFVCLVTAVLAFMPSVSVSFQSLVSDTVSYISGTVLEVVEEDLTPSDLKGGPQLGEQTLTIELKDGSQITLTNYLTNTHNILAREGMRVVVCVDAPENVEPYYTLYQYDRSVGLGVAVAIFLLLMLLVGGEKGFYATLALAFSLVFLLKITVPVIYSGG

-54 EFVACGLFLLFS
+54 EFVSCGLFLLFS

-200 LTVPW
+200 LTVP
-205 PPWSLRRCIP
+205 
-215 SGEPLSCLRFLN
+215 
-227 KVVRMSVR
+227 
-235 RESMLHKNAKKVISG
+235 
-250 VLGTCLVFQLAA
+250 
-262 LPSLAQTSNVP
+262 
-273 DQTQT
+273 
-278 AVTAQENSGVQ
+278 
-289 TLASTSFTDVLLS
+289 LASLVSAAVYPKWRTPELS
-302 VGANNT
+302 QV
-308 QMNATWYAA
+308 
-317 QEGAGYVL
+317 
-325 VAKQSQLVNGAMP
+325 SQ
-338 ENAAKF
+338 
-344 DATST
+344 
-349 PANESG
+349 
-355 KWSNQAT
+355 
-362 ITGLEPGTVYAY
+362 
-374 QLVNGEEKSDV
+374 
-385 ATFTTATNGAF
+385 
-396 SFAFAGDPQI
+396 
-406 GASGNAD
+406 
-413 SDTRGW
+413 
-419 DKTLGIIADSTQF
+419 
-432 DGVDFL
+432 
-438 LSAGDQVNTASNEDQ
+438 
-453 YNGYLDHDELLS
+453 
-465 LPVAT
+465 
-470 VVGNHDSSSN
+470 
-480 AYDQHFN
+480 
-487 VPNESELGV
+487 
-496 TNAGG
+496 
-501 NYWFVYNNTLF
+501 
-512 LAQQQQPST
+512 
-521 ADHKAFMEE
+521 
-530 AIAAND
+530 
-536 VSWKMSPS
+536 
-544 TTPSTLWP
+544 
-552 ATPPKVIS
+552 

>member
-1 MFLLKITVPVIYSGG
+1 MQIIHNPRFGQRILAIFVCLVTAVLAFMPSVSVSFQSLVSDTVSYIPGTVLEVVEEDLTPSDLKGGPQLGEQTLTIELKDGSQITLTNYLTNTHNILAREGMRVVVCVDAPENVEPYYTLYQYDRSVGLGVAVAIFLLLMLLVGGEKGFYATLALAFSLVFLLKITVPVIYSGG

-66 LLLHLSGFKSSD
+66 ALLHLSGFKSSD

-200 LTVPW
+200 LTVP
-205 PPWSLRRCIP
+205 
-215 SGEPLSCLRFLN
+215 
-227 KVVRMSVR
+227 
-235 RESMLHKNAKKVISG
+235 
-250 VLGTCLVFQLAA
+250 
-262 LPSLAQTSNVP
+262 
-273 DQTQT
+273 
-278 AVTAQENSGVQ
+278 
-289 TLASTSFTDVLLS
+289 LASLVSAAVYPKWRTPELS
-302 VGANNT
+302 QV
-308 QMNATWYAA
+308 
-317 QEGAGYVL
+317 
-325 VAKQSQLVNGAMP
+325 SQ
-338 ENAAKF
+338 
-344 DATST
+344 
-349 PANESG
+349 
-355 KWSNQAT
+355 
-362 ITGLEPGTVYAY
+362 
-374 QLVNGEEKSDV
+374 
-385 ATFTTATNGAF
+385 
-396 SFAFAGDPQI
+396 
-406 GASGNAD
+406 
-413 SDTRGW
+413 
-419 DKTLGIIADSTQF
+419 
-432 DGVDFL
+432 
-438 LSAGDQVNTASNEDQ
+438 
-453 YNGYLDHDELLS
+453 
-465 LPVAT
+465 
-470 VVGNHDSSSN
+470 
-480 AYDQHFN
+480 
-487 VPNESELGV
+487 
-496 TNAGG
+496 
-501 NYWFVYNNTLF
+501 
-512 LAQQQQPST
+512 
-521 ADHKAFMEE
+521 
-530 AIAAND
+530 
-536 VSWKMSPS
+536 
-544 TTPSTLWP
+544 
-552 ATPPKVIS
+552 

>member
-1 MFLLKITVPVIYSGG
+1 MQIIHSPRFGQRILAILVLLVTAVLAFMPSVSVSFQSLVSDTVSYIPGTVLEVVEEELTPSDLKGGPQLGEQTLTIELKDGSQITLTNYLTNTHNILAREGMRVVVCVDAPENVEPYYTLYQYDRSVGLGVVVAIFLLLMLLVGGEKGFYATLALAFSLVFLLKITVPVIYSGG

-39 LSPRGVL
+39 LSPQGVL

-187 EMAHGLCGTCAVI
+187 ELAHGLCGTCAVI
-200 LTVPW
+200 LTVP
-205 PPWSLRRCIP
+205 
-215 SGEPLSCLRFLN
+215 
-227 KVVRMSVR
+227 
-235 RESMLHKNAKKVISG
+235 
-250 VLGTCLVFQLAA
+250 
-262 LPSLAQTSNVP
+262 
-273 DQTQT
+273 
-278 AVTAQENSGVQ
+278 
-289 TLASTSFTDVLLS
+289 LASLVSAAVYPKWRTPELS
-302 VGANNT
+302 QV
-308 QMNATWYAA
+308 
-317 QEGAGYVL
+317 
-325 VAKQSQLVNGAMP
+325 SQ
-338 ENAAKF
+338 
-344 DATST
+344 
-349 PANESG
+349 
-355 KWSNQAT
+355 
-362 ITGLEPGTVYAY
+362 
-374 QLVNGEEKSDV
+374 
-385 ATFTTATNGAF
+385 
-396 SFAFAGDPQI
+396 
-406 GASGNAD
+406 
-413 SDTRGW
+413 
-419 DKTLGIIADSTQF
+419 
-432 DGVDFL
+432 
-438 LSAGDQVNTASNEDQ
+438 
-453 YNGYLDHDELLS
+453 
-465 LPVAT
+465 
-470 VVGNHDSSSN
+470 
-480 AYDQHFN
+480 
-487 VPNESELGV
+487 
-496 TNAGG
+496 
-501 NYWFVYNNTLF
+501 
-512 LAQQQQPST
+512 
-521 ADHKAFMEE
+521 
-530 AIAAND
+530 
-536 VSWKMSPS
+536 
-544 TTPSTLWP
+544 
-552 ATPPKVIS
+552 

>member
-1 MFLLKITVPVIYSGG
+1 MHIIQSPRFGQRILAIFVCLVTAVLAFMPSVSVSFQSLVSDTVSYISGTVLEVVEEDLTPSDLKGGPQLGEQTLTIELKDGSQITLTNYLTNTHNILAREGMRVVVCVDAPENVEPYYTLYQYDRSVGLGVAVAIFLLLMLLVGGEKGFYATLALAFSLVFLLKITVPVIYSGG

-66 LLLHLSGFKSSD
+66 ALLHLSGFKSGD

-187 EMAHGLCGTCAVI
+187 ELAHGLCGTCAVI
-200 LTVPW
+200 LTVP
-205 PPWSLRRCIP
+205 
-215 SGEPLSCLRFLN
+215 
-227 KVVRMSVR
+227 
-235 RESMLHKNAKKVISG
+235 
-250 VLGTCLVFQLAA
+250 
-262 LPSLAQTSNVP
+262 
-273 DQTQT
+273 
-278 AVTAQENSGVQ
+278 
-289 TLASTSFTDVLLS
+289 LASLVSAAVYPKWRTPELS
-302 VGANNT
+302 QV
-308 QMNATWYAA
+308 
-317 QEGAGYVL
+317 
-325 VAKQSQLVNGAMP
+325 SQ
-338 ENAAKF
+338 
-344 DATST
+344 
-349 PANESG
+349 
-355 KWSNQAT
+355 
-362 ITGLEPGTVYAY
+362 
-374 QLVNGEEKSDV
+374 
-385 ATFTTATNGAF
+385 
-396 SFAFAGDPQI
+396 
-406 GASGNAD
+406 
-413 SDTRGW
+413 
-419 DKTLGIIADSTQF
+419 
-432 DGVDFL
+432 
-438 LSAGDQVNTASNEDQ
+438 
-453 YNGYLDHDELLS
+453 
-465 LPVAT
+465 
-470 VVGNHDSSSN
+470 
-480 AYDQHFN
+480 
-487 VPNESELGV
+487 
-496 TNAGG
+496 
-501 NYWFVYNNTLF
+501 
-512 LAQQQQPST
+512 
-521 ADHKAFMEE
+521 
-530 AIAAND
+530 
-536 VSWKMSPS
+536 
-544 TTPSTLWP
+544 
-552 ATPPKVIS
+552 

>member
-1 MFLLKITVPVIYSGG
+1 MHIIQSPRFGQRILAIFVCLVTAVLAFMPSVSVSFQSLVSDTVSYIPGTVLEVVEEDLTPSDLKGGPQLGEQTLTIELKDGSQITLTNYLTNTHNILAREGMRVVVCVDAPENVEPYYTLYQYDRSVGLGVAVAIFLLLMLLVGGEKGFYATLALAFSLVFLLKITVPVIYSGG

-200 LTVPW
+200 LTVP
-205 PPWSLRRCIP
+205 
-215 SGEPLSCLRFLN
+215 
-227 KVVRMSVR
+227 
-235 RESMLHKNAKKVISG
+235 
-250 VLGTCLVFQLAA
+250 
-262 LPSLAQTSNVP
+262 
-273 DQTQT
+273 
-278 AVTAQENSGVQ
+278 
-289 TLASTSFTDVLLS
+289 LASLVSAAVYPKWRTPELS
-302 VGANNT
+302 QV
-308 QMNATWYAA
+308 
-317 QEGAGYVL
+317 
-325 VAKQSQLVNGAMP
+325 SQ
-338 ENAAKF
+338 
-344 DATST
+344 
-349 PANESG
+349 
-355 KWSNQAT
+355 
-362 ITGLEPGTVYAY
+362 
-374 QLVNGEEKSDV
+374 
-385 ATFTTATNGAF
+385 
-396 SFAFAGDPQI
+396 
-406 GASGNAD
+406 
-413 SDTRGW
+413 
-419 DKTLGIIADSTQF
+419 
-432 DGVDFL
+432 
-438 LSAGDQVNTASNEDQ
+438 
-453 YNGYLDHDELLS
+453 
-465 LPVAT
+465 
-470 VVGNHDSSSN
+470 
-480 AYDQHFN
+480 
-487 VPNESELGV
+487 
-496 TNAGG
+496 
-501 NYWFVYNNTLF
+501 
-512 LAQQQQPST
+512 
-521 ADHKAFMEE
+521 
-530 AIAAND
+530 
-536 VSWKMSPS
+536 
-544 TTPSTLWP
+544 
-552 ATPPKVIS
+552 

>member
-1 MFLLKITVPVIYSGG
+1 MQIIHNPRFGQRILAIFVCLVTAVLAVMPSVSVSFQSLVSDTVSYISGTVLEVVEEDLTPSDLKGGPQLGEQTLTIELKDGSQITLTNYLTNTHNILAREGMRVVVCVDAPENVEPYYTLYQYDRSVGLGVAVAIFLLLMLLVGGEKGFYATLALAFSLVFLLKITVPAIYSGG

-54 EFVACGLFLLFS
+54 EFVSCGLFLLFS

-200 LTVPW
+200 LTVP
-205 PPWSLRRCIP
+205 
-215 SGEPLSCLRFLN
+215 
-227 KVVRMSVR
+227 
-235 RESMLHKNAKKVISG
+235 
-250 VLGTCLVFQLAA
+250 
-262 LPSLAQTSNVP
+262 
-273 DQTQT
+273 
-278 AVTAQENSGVQ
+278 
-289 TLASTSFTDVLLS
+289 LASLVSAAVYPKWRTPELS
-302 VGANNT
+302 QV
-308 QMNATWYAA
+308 
-317 QEGAGYVL
+317 
-325 VAKQSQLVNGAMP
+325 SQ
-338 ENAAKF
+338 
-344 DATST
+344 
-349 PANESG
+349 
-355 KWSNQAT
+355 
-362 ITGLEPGTVYAY
+362 
-374 QLVNGEEKSDV
+374 
-385 ATFTTATNGAF
+385 
-396 SFAFAGDPQI
+396 
-406 GASGNAD
+406 
-413 SDTRGW
+413 
-419 DKTLGIIADSTQF
+419 
-432 DGVDFL
+432 
-438 LSAGDQVNTASNEDQ
+438 
-453 YNGYLDHDELLS
+453 
-465 LPVAT
+465 
-470 VVGNHDSSSN
+470 
-480 AYDQHFN
+480 
-487 VPNESELGV
+487 
-496 TNAGG
+496 
-501 NYWFVYNNTLF
+501 
-512 LAQQQQPST
+512 
-521 ADHKAFMEE
+521 
-530 AIAAND
+530 
-536 VSWKMSPS
+536 
-544 TTPSTLWP
+544 
-552 ATPPKVIS
+552 

>member
-1 MFLLKITVPVIYSGG
+1 MQIIHNPRFGQRILAIFVCLVTAVLAVMPSVSVSFQSLVSDTVSYIPGTVLEVVEEDLTPSDLKGGPQLGEQTLTIEFKDGSQITLTNYLTNTHNILAREGMRVVVCVDAPENVEPYYTLYQYDRSVGLGVAVAIFLLLMLLVGGEKGFYATLALAFSLVFLLKITVPVIYSGG

-66 LLLHLSGFKSSD
+66 LLLHLSGFKSGD

-187 EMAHGLCGTCAVI
+187 ELAHGLCGTCAVI
-200 LTVPW
+200 LTVP
-205 PPWSLRRCIP
+205 
-215 SGEPLSCLRFLN
+215 
-227 KVVRMSVR
+227 
-235 RESMLHKNAKKVISG
+235 
-250 VLGTCLVFQLAA
+250 
-262 LPSLAQTSNVP
+262 
-273 DQTQT
+273 
-278 AVTAQENSGVQ
+278 
-289 TLASTSFTDVLLS
+289 LASLVSAAVYPKWRTPELS
-302 VGANNT
+302 QV
-308 QMNATWYAA
+308 
-317 QEGAGYVL
+317 
-325 VAKQSQLVNGAMP
+325 SQ
-338 ENAAKF
+338 
-344 DATST
+344 
-349 PANESG
+349 
-355 KWSNQAT
+355 
-362 ITGLEPGTVYAY
+362 
-374 QLVNGEEKSDV
+374 
-385 ATFTTATNGAF
+385 
-396 SFAFAGDPQI
+396 
-406 GASGNAD
+406 
-413 SDTRGW
+413 
-419 DKTLGIIADSTQF
+419 
-432 DGVDFL
+432 
-438 LSAGDQVNTASNEDQ
+438 
-453 YNGYLDHDELLS
+453 
-465 LPVAT
+465 
-470 VVGNHDSSSN
+470 
-480 AYDQHFN
+480 
-487 VPNESELGV
+487 
-496 TNAGG
+496 
-501 NYWFVYNNTLF
+501 
-512 LAQQQQPST
+512 
-521 ADHKAFMEE
+521 
-530 AIAAND
+530 
-536 VSWKMSPS
+536 
-544 TTPSTLWP
+544 
-552 ATPPKVIS
+552 

>member
-1 MFLLKITVPVIYSGG
+1 MQIIHNPRFGQRILAIFVCLVTAVLAVMPSVSVSFQSLVSDTVSYISGTVLEVVEEDLTPSDLKGGPQLGEQTLTIELKDGSQITLTNYLTNTHNILAREGMRVVVCVDAPENVEPYYTLYQYDRSVGLGVAVAIFLLLMLLVGGEKGFYATLALAFSLVFLLKITVPVIYSGG

-54 EFVACGLFLLFS
+54 EFVSCGLFLLFS
-66 LLLHLSGFKSSD
+66 LLLHLSGFKSGD

-200 LTVPW
+200 LTVP
-205 PPWSLRRCIP
+205 
-215 SGEPLSCLRFLN
+215 
-227 KVVRMSVR
+227 
-235 RESMLHKNAKKVISG
+235 
-250 VLGTCLVFQLAA
+250 
-262 LPSLAQTSNVP
+262 
-273 DQTQT
+273 
-278 AVTAQENSGVQ
+278 
-289 TLASTSFTDVLLS
+289 LASLVSAAVYPKWRTPELS
-302 VGANNT
+302 QV
-308 QMNATWYAA
+308 
-317 QEGAGYVL
+317 
-325 VAKQSQLVNGAMP
+325 SQ
-338 ENAAKF
+338 
-344 DATST
+344 
-349 PANESG
+349 
-355 KWSNQAT
+355 
-362 ITGLEPGTVYAY
+362 
-374 QLVNGEEKSDV
+374 
-385 ATFTTATNGAF
+385 
-396 SFAFAGDPQI
+396 
-406 GASGNAD
+406 
-413 SDTRGW
+413 
-419 DKTLGIIADSTQF
+419 
-432 DGVDFL
+432 
-438 LSAGDQVNTASNEDQ
+438 
-453 YNGYLDHDELLS
+453 
-465 LPVAT
+465 
-470 VVGNHDSSSN
+470 
-480 AYDQHFN
+480 
-487 VPNESELGV
+487 
-496 TNAGG
+496 
-501 NYWFVYNNTLF
+501 
-512 LAQQQQPST
+512 
-521 ADHKAFMEE
+521 
-530 AIAAND
+530 
-536 VSWKMSPS
+536 
-544 TTPSTLWP
+544 
-552 ATPPKVIS
+552 

>member
-1 MFLLKITVPVIYSGG
+1 MQIIHNPRFGQRILAILVLLVTAVLAFMPSVSVSFQSLVSDTVSYIPGTVLEVVEEDLSPSDLKGGPQLGEQTLTIELKDGSQITLTNYLTNTHNILAREGMRVVVCVDAPENVEPYYTLYQYDRSVGLGVVVAIFLLLMLLVGGEKGFYATLALAFSLVFLLKITVPVIYSGG

-66 LLLHLSGFKSSD
+66 VLLHLSGFKSSD

-187 EMAHGLCGTCAVI
+187 ELAHGLCGTCAVI
-200 LTVPW
+200 LTVP
-205 PPWSLRRCIP
+205 
-215 SGEPLSCLRFLN
+215 
-227 KVVRMSVR
+227 
-235 RESMLHKNAKKVISG
+235 
-250 VLGTCLVFQLAA
+250 
-262 LPSLAQTSNVP
+262 
-273 DQTQT
+273 
-278 AVTAQENSGVQ
+278 
-289 TLASTSFTDVLLS
+289 LASLVSAAVYPKWRTPELS
-302 VGANNT
+302 QV
-308 QMNATWYAA
+308 
-317 QEGAGYVL
+317 
-325 VAKQSQLVNGAMP
+325 SQ
-338 ENAAKF
+338 
-344 DATST
+344 
-349 PANESG
+349 
-355 KWSNQAT
+355 
-362 ITGLEPGTVYAY
+362 
-374 QLVNGEEKSDV
+374 
-385 ATFTTATNGAF
+385 
-396 SFAFAGDPQI
+396 
-406 GASGNAD
+406 
-413 SDTRGW
+413 
-419 DKTLGIIADSTQF
+419 
-432 DGVDFL
+432 
-438 LSAGDQVNTASNEDQ
+438 
-453 YNGYLDHDELLS
+453 
-465 LPVAT
+465 
-470 VVGNHDSSSN
+470 
-480 AYDQHFN
+480 
-487 VPNESELGV
+487 
-496 TNAGG
+496 
-501 NYWFVYNNTLF
+501 
-512 LAQQQQPST
+512 
-521 ADHKAFMEE
+521 
-530 AIAAND
+530 
-536 VSWKMSPS
+536 
-544 TTPSTLWP
+544 
-552 ATPPKVIS
+552 

>member
-1 MFLLKITVPVIYSGG
+1 MQIIHNPRFGQRILAIFVCLVTAVLAFMPSVSVSFQSLVSDTVSYIPGTVLEVVEEDLTPSDLKGGPQLGEQTLTIELKDGSQITLTNYLTNTHNILAREGMRVVVCVDAPENVEPYYTLYQYDRSVGLGVAVAIFLLLMLLVGGEKGFYATLALAFSLVFLLKITVPVIYSGG

-142 GRDMIGTM
+142 GGDMIGTM

-187 EMAHGLCGTCAVI
+187 ELAHGLCGTCAVI
-200 LTVPW
+200 LTVP
-205 PPWSLRRCIP
+205 
-215 SGEPLSCLRFLN
+215 
-227 KVVRMSVR
+227 
-235 RESMLHKNAKKVISG
+235 
-250 VLGTCLVFQLAA
+250 
-262 LPSLAQTSNVP
+262 
-273 DQTQT
+273 
-278 AVTAQENSGVQ
+278 
-289 TLASTSFTDVLLS
+289 LASLVSAAVYPKWRTPELS
-302 VGANNT
+302 QV
-308 QMNATWYAA
+308 
-317 QEGAGYVL
+317 
-325 VAKQSQLVNGAMP
+325 SQ
-338 ENAAKF
+338 
-344 DATST
+344 
-349 PANESG
+349 
-355 KWSNQAT
+355 
-362 ITGLEPGTVYAY
+362 
-374 QLVNGEEKSDV
+374 
-385 ATFTTATNGAF
+385 
-396 SFAFAGDPQI
+396 
-406 GASGNAD
+406 
-413 SDTRGW
+413 
-419 DKTLGIIADSTQF
+419 
-432 DGVDFL
+432 
-438 LSAGDQVNTASNEDQ
+438 
-453 YNGYLDHDELLS
+453 
-465 LPVAT
+465 
-470 VVGNHDSSSN
+470 
-480 AYDQHFN
+480 
-487 VPNESELGV
+487 
-496 TNAGG
+496 
-501 NYWFVYNNTLF
+501 
-512 LAQQQQPST
+512 
-521 ADHKAFMEE
+521 
-530 AIAAND
+530 
-536 VSWKMSPS
+536 
-544 TTPSTLWP
+544 
-552 ATPPKVIS
+552 

>member
-1 MFLLKITVPVIYSGG
+1 MQIIHNPRFGQRILAIFVCVVTAVLAVMPSVSVSFQSLVSDTVSYIPGTVLEVVEEDLTPSDLKGGPQLGEQTLTIELKDGSQITLTNYLTNTHNILAREGMRVVVCVDAPENVEPYYTLYQYDRSVGLGVAVAIFLLLMLLVGGEKGFYATLALAFSLVFLLKITVPVIYSGG

-54 EFVACGLFLLFS
+54 EFVSCGLFLLFS

-200 LTVPW
+200 LTVP
-205 PPWSLRRCIP
+205 
-215 SGEPLSCLRFLN
+215 
-227 KVVRMSVR
+227 
-235 RESMLHKNAKKVISG
+235 
-250 VLGTCLVFQLAA
+250 
-262 LPSLAQTSNVP
+262 
-273 DQTQT
+273 
-278 AVTAQENSGVQ
+278 
-289 TLASTSFTDVLLS
+289 LASLVSAAVYPKWRTPELS
-302 VGANNT
+302 QV
-308 QMNATWYAA
+308 
-317 QEGAGYVL
+317 
-325 VAKQSQLVNGAMP
+325 SQ
-338 ENAAKF
+338 
-344 DATST
+344 
-349 PANESG
+349 
-355 KWSNQAT
+355 
-362 ITGLEPGTVYAY
+362 
-374 QLVNGEEKSDV
+374 
-385 ATFTTATNGAF
+385 
-396 SFAFAGDPQI
+396 
-406 GASGNAD
+406 
-413 SDTRGW
+413 
-419 DKTLGIIADSTQF
+419 
-432 DGVDFL
+432 
-438 LSAGDQVNTASNEDQ
+438 
-453 YNGYLDHDELLS
+453 
-465 LPVAT
+465 
-470 VVGNHDSSSN
+470 
-480 AYDQHFN
+480 
-487 VPNESELGV
+487 
-496 TNAGG
+496 
-501 NYWFVYNNTLF
+501 
-512 LAQQQQPST
+512 
-521 ADHKAFMEE
+521 
-530 AIAAND
+530 
-536 VSWKMSPS
+536 
-544 TTPSTLWP
+544 
-552 ATPPKVIS
+552 

>member
-1 MFLLKITVPVIYSGG
+1 MQIIHNPRFGQRILAIFVCLVTAVLALMPSVSVSFQSLVSDTVSYIPGTVLEVVEEDLTPSDLKGGPQLGEQTLTIELKDGSQITLTNYLTNTHNILAREGMRVVVCVDAPENVEPYYTLYQYDRSVGLGVAVAIFLLLMLLVGGEKGFYATLALAFSLVFLLKITVPVIYSGG

-187 EMAHGLCGTCAVI
+187 ELAHGLCGTCAVI
-200 LTVPW
+200 LTVP
-205 PPWSLRRCIP
+205 
-215 SGEPLSCLRFLN
+215 
-227 KVVRMSVR
+227 
-235 RESMLHKNAKKVISG
+235 
-250 VLGTCLVFQLAA
+250 
-262 LPSLAQTSNVP
+262 
-273 DQTQT
+273 
-278 AVTAQENSGVQ
+278 
-289 TLASTSFTDVLLS
+289 LASLVSAAVYPKWRTPELS
-302 VGANNT
+302 QV
-308 QMNATWYAA
+308 
-317 QEGAGYVL
+317 
-325 VAKQSQLVNGAMP
+325 SQ
-338 ENAAKF
+338 
-344 DATST
+344 
-349 PANESG
+349 
-355 KWSNQAT
+355 
-362 ITGLEPGTVYAY
+362 
-374 QLVNGEEKSDV
+374 
-385 ATFTTATNGAF
+385 
-396 SFAFAGDPQI
+396 
-406 GASGNAD
+406 
-413 SDTRGW
+413 
-419 DKTLGIIADSTQF
+419 
-432 DGVDFL
+432 
-438 LSAGDQVNTASNEDQ
+438 
-453 YNGYLDHDELLS
+453 
-465 LPVAT
+465 
-470 VVGNHDSSSN
+470 
-480 AYDQHFN
+480 
-487 VPNESELGV
+487 
-496 TNAGG
+496 
-501 NYWFVYNNTLF
+501 
-512 LAQQQQPST
+512 
-521 ADHKAFMEE
+521 
-530 AIAAND
+530 
-536 VSWKMSPS
+536 
-544 TTPSTLWP
+544 
-552 ATPPKVIS
+552 